1 RHHAQ
6 MPDATL
12 MRLIMP
18 TGLNRRSDKAL
29 APHPTPCSV
38 PDATQARLI
47 IPAHCFYTDNFPP
60 PFRTHSYKKYIPL
73 RKRLLFI
80 FR

>member
-1 RHHAQ
+1 

-29 APHPTPCSV
+29 A
-38 PDATQARLI
+38 
-47 IPAHCFYTDNFPP
+47 
-60 PFRTHSYKKYIPL
+60 
-73 RKRLLFI
+73 
-80 FR
+80 